1 MELLRDSLRR
11 KRRVI
16 VDETPIEVDAETTSS
31 DLIRAS
37 GRNPTTYSLITT
49 DHRGGYQ
56 LIPSGRQIT
65 VRNNQRFETN
75 LTGRGG

>member
-11 KRRVI
+11 KKRVI

-37 GRNPTTYSLITT
+37 GRNPTTYSLITK
-49 DHRGGYQ
+49 DDLGEYQ
-56 LIPSGRQIT
+56 LIPSGRRIT
-65 VRNNQRFETN
+65 VKNNQRFETN